1 MFSTGKNSVPNNYLN
16 KKKLNSPM
24 PMIKVHKGINGVE
37 NNRKQKMC

>member
-24 PMIKVHKGINGVE
+24 PIIKVYKGINWVK
-37 NNRKQKMC
+37 NNRKHYMC